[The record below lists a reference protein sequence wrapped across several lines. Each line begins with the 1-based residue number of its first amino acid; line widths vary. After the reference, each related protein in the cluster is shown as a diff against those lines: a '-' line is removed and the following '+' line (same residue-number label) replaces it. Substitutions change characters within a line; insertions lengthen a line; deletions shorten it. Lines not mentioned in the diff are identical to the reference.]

1 MPTQRR
7 PWAEFPDP
15 RAPRDEYDD
24 YTYYDSDEYSRSVPL
39 DAQPPRRSRSNR
51 ASIQTS
57 NTDALTEST
66 FSPHSPTA
74 SSIVGATRGLAP
86 RPPSYQRPVFSTTFA
101 HAHAHAPAGAGAGAG
116 AGADAGAGAGVGAP
130 VAAVAAAPFSSSL
143 SSPFDEFSFPQ
154 QVALN
159 SPRDI
164 PRRQNYSS
172 AEQNQQEAFEST
184 ATTLPAAPDVPLVP
198 PASHRQPHAHQ
209 PTPPHEH
216 PRFSTGYVPQSA
228 RQFQFMLSPGLT
240 ENQEMNPEANYTT
253 RREENPDTT
262 RQYVHDVIQ
271 RRGIAAPHILPEDV
285 AMGSQQRRPRNGQ
298 PERHKKFAN
307 DRSPLQRLELTLD
320 SMTKEEKR
328 ARVQAAEQRSR
339 ERAAR
344 RAAEASANQ
353 AGSVHN
359 RHISSERQSHAP
371 TSIAQFSTPHAY
383 PSPPRQSDPREQPY
397 LQHQAQHHQ
406 RPQQRPQQP
415 DVLQRSHDTASP
427 PELLHHGDDERKLDQ
442 PRFNL
447 PGRDLSFRERSAPN
461 EQEPRS
467 NDQAFTDQ
475 PRAFFTG
482 ENTNVLS
489 MARTGSGRPRNE
501 DSHDLKN
508 PQRPQSTREN
518 TAPGVSRLPAA
529 RLPHAI
535 AIAKDKE
542 LPPIPAPHQARG
554 GIPRRATEPV
564 YERDFGSDEQ
574 HVPHHMHGKALR
586 APDRNQELGFADV
599 ATASRRLERQESNR
613 SIESAP
619 QHRVSRMIFK
629 DPGELRPGEGL
640 YKPPV
645 WLDEYEKATLG
656 SLCGSLL
663 DLTDRQP
670 SVADKGKAWWEAG
683 SRGNNTSYSSRPC
696 KAEAFDGE
704 YDDTDA
710 PTRFKPPLYLKCGP
724 LLKYSGIRRERLPM
738 RGPTTSAA
746 ADREFWRGSVMI
758 VTRDA
763 DSSYDIAP
771 MLRLFVQDI
780 GLLPPPPHQING
792 DLPAEYVDPIAG
804 HPKLGRRGETLYV
817 RPVEHLEEAKDLS
830 LIETDKGLFER
841 FRSPTD
847 MPVKNGATE
856 LPQSFAGRQRRIP
869 TDGEKMQRFKDVRG
883 FRLHAERGCT
893 FWRFNIE
900 VELREKQQRI
910 AYRINQGPCMAFW
923 VPARAHA
930 MNMMFHSCNGFSASV
945 NPDDLSGPD
954 PMWRD
959 VLNNHQSR
967 PFHVMIGGGDQ
978 IYNDSVAQKCELF
991 DEWLDIRNPHHKHGA
1006 AFTVEMQNE
1015 MEEFYLGRYCMWFSR
1030 GLFALA
1036 ASQIP
1041 MVNMY
1046 DDHDIFD
1053 GYGSYPDHYMKS
1065 PVFAG
1070 LGAVAFKYYMLFQ
1083 QQTVL
1088 TETENTEPSW
1098 ILGVEPGP
1106 YIKELSRSIYVSMG
1120 GKVALLAV
1128 DCRTERSES
1137 EVVKPETW
1145 EKITNR
1151 LYAEVRR
1158 GQVEHLL
1165 VVMGVPIAYPRL
1177 VWLESILTS
1186 RLMNPVKALGRTGL
1200 LGKALNNIDGGVEV
1214 LDDLND
1220 HWTAKNHKQERSI
1233 VIEDLQDL
1241 AIDKSLRVTV
1251 LSGDVHL
1258 AAIGQFYS
1266 KPKLG
1271 VAKHK
1276 DPRYMVNVISS
1287 AIANAPPSNMLADV
1301 LNKRNKV
1308 HHFDSKTDESMVPL
1322 FQHGVEG
1329 KPRNNKHLLPHRNW
1343 CSIRTWSPGMTPP
1356 PTPPLSAY
1364 DRSPSPPSV
1373 MISSSGRGGSV
1384 SGRGGAGGLFRR
1396 LSLGGRGRG
1405 GGGREGPDIGAV
1417 SDAGAGLG
1425 EQSTLSRFEGS
1436 RTSVRGSKPPVSGG
1450 MGGLFRSLSRRNST
1464 NAPRPTQLARTLSLG
1479 SVGSKRRG
1487 IFNFGQRR
1495 NTAKPDDGGI
1505 NGQWGEDSEEGEDDY
1520 FATSHQQYGM
1530 SPSGLRGGG
1539 AYDSH
1544 SEFSEDDETHFTAR
1558 PSSRRAPTLGNQP
1571 ARFDRNDA
1579 EEEVTMRPRAF
1590 HRTPTGLSVKQ
1601 MGKTEEFQVDLEGGL
1616 DICLNV
1622 EVNAKDPTGITVPYR
1637 LLVPRLQYEYNPAE
1651 DELQQ
1656 PIQSKVQRA
1665 TGMKR
1670 LLSFRKKTE
1679 APKPSLRQQEANHEE
1694 TDGDEDYLSDASSD
1708 MAPRRG

>member
-1 MPTQRR
+1 MPTQGRQ
-7 PWAEFPDP
+7 WTQLPDP
-15 RAPRDEYDD
+15 RARRDEYDD
-24 YTYYDSDEYSRSVPL
+24 YTYYDLSDDYSRSVPL
-39 DAQPPRRSRSNR
+39 DAQPPRWSRSNR

-86 RPPSYQRPVFSTTFA
+86 RPPSYQHPVFSTTFA
-101 HAHAHAPAGAGAGAG
+101 HAHAHAHAPAGV
-116 AGADAGAGAGVGAP
+116 GVGAP
-130 VAAVAAAPFSSSL
+130 VAAVSAAPFSSSL
-143 SSPFDEFSFPQ
+143 SSPFDEVSFPQ
-154 QVALN
+154 EAVFN
-159 SPRDI
+159 SPRDMS
-164 PRRQNYSS
+164 RRQNYSS
-172 AEQNQQEAFEST
+172 AEQNQEQAFEST
-184 ATTLPAAPDVPLVP
+184 ATTIPAAPDTPLVP

-209 PTPPHEH
+209 PTLPYEH
-216 PRFSTGYVPQSA
+216 PRFSTGYIPQPA
-228 RQFQFMLSPGLT
+228 RQFQSMHSPRCT
-240 ENQEMNPEANYTT
+240 EDQEMNPEANYTT
-253 RREENPDTT
+253 RREENPDIT

-271 RRGIAAPHILPEDV
+271 RQGIVAPHTLPEDV
-285 AMGSQQRRPRNGQ
+285 AMASQQRQLRNGQ

-320 SMTKEEKR
+320 SLTKEEKR
-328 ARVQAAEQRSR
+328 ARVQAAEQRAR

-353 AGSVHN
+353 AGGVHN
-359 RHISSERQSHAP
+359 RNISSECQAHAP
-371 TSIAQFSTPHAY
+371 TSIAQFSPPHTY
-383 PSPPRQSDPREQPY
+383 TSPPRQSDPREQPY
-397 LQHQAQHHQ
+397 QQHQAQHHL
-406 RPQQRPQQP
+406 RPQQVVHQTN
-415 DVLQRSHDTASP
+415 VSNIASP
-427 PELLHHGDDERKLDQ
+427 PALLRHEDDESELHQ
-442 PRFNL
+442 PRSDL
-447 PGRDLSFRERSAPN
+447 PERNLSFRERTAPS
-461 EQEPRS
+461 EQEPRT
-467 NDQAFTDQ
+467 NDQAYTDQ
-475 PRAFFTG
+475 PKAFFTG
-482 ENTNVLS
+482 GNTNVLS
-489 MARTGSGRPRNE
+489 MAGTGSDRPRNE
-501 DSHDLKN
+501 VPHDLKN
-508 PQRPQSTREN
+508 PQRAQSNREN
-518 TAPGVSRLPAA
+518 PAPGVSRLPAT
-529 RLPHAI
+529 RQPHAN

-542 LPPIPAPHQARG
+542 LPPIPAPHQARE

-564 YERDFGSDEQ
+564 HERDFGLDEQ
-574 HVPHHMHGKALR
+574 QVPHGMHDKALR
-586 APDRNQELGFADV
+586 APSRNPELGSGDV
-599 ATASRRLERQESNR
+599 ATARRRLERQESNH

-629 DPGELRPGEGL
+629 DPEELRPGEGL
-640 YKPPV
+640 YKSPV
-645 WLDEYEKATLG
+645 WLDEYEKATVG

-663 DLTDRQP
+663 DLTERQP
-670 SVADKGKAWWEAG
+670 SVADKGKAWWETG
-683 SRGNNTSYSSRPC
+683 SQGKNTPYSSRPC
-696 KAEAFDGE
+696 KAGAFDGE

-724 LLKYSGIRRERLPM
+724 LLKYSGIRHERLPI
-738 RGPTTSAA
+738 RGPTNTAA
-746 ADREFWRGSVMI
+746 PDREFWRGSVMI

-763 DSSYDIAP
+763 ESSYDIAP

-780 GLLPPPPHQING
+780 GLLPPPPQQIHG

-830 LIETDKGLFER
+830 QIETDKGLFER

-847 MPVKNGATE
+847 MPVKNGEAE
-856 LPQSFAGRQRRIP
+856 LPQSFAGRQRRIS

-900 VELREKQQRI
+900 VELQEKQQRI
-910 AYRINQGPCMAFW
+910 AYRINRGPCMAFW

-959 VLNNHQSR
+959 VLNNHQSQ

-991 DEWLDIRNPHHKHGA
+991 DEWLDIRNPEHKHGA

-1083 QQTVL
+1083 QQTVV
-1088 TETENTEPSW
+1088 TETENKEPSW

-1128 DCRTERSES
+1128 DCRTERSET

-1177 VWLESILTS
+1177 VWLENILTS

-1241 AIDKSLRVTV
+1241 AIDKSLRVTL

-1266 KPKLG
+1266 KTKLG

-1287 AIANAPPSNMLADV
+1287 AIANAPPSNMLADA

-1364 DRSPSPPSV
+1364 DRSPSPPSA
-1373 MISSSGRGGSV
+1373 MISKSGRRGSV
-1384 SGRGGAGGLFRR
+1384 SGTGGAGGLFRR
-1396 LSLGGRGRG
+1396 LSLGGRGGRG
-1405 GGGREGPDIGAV
+1405 GGGREGPDTGAV
-1417 SDAGAGLG
+1417 LGAGTGLG
-1425 EQSTLSRFEGS
+1425 EQSTWSRFDGS
-1436 RTSVRGSKPPVSGG
+1436 RTSARGSKPPVSGG

-1464 NAPRPTQLARTLSLG
+1464 NAPRPVQLARTLSLG

-1487 IFNFGQRR
+1487 IFSLGQRR
-1495 NTAKPDDGGI
+1495 NTTKPDDGGI

-1520 FATSHQQYGM
+1520 FATRHQQYGM

-1539 AYDSH
+1539 GYDSH
-1544 SEFSEDDETHFTAR
+1544 NEFSEDDEAHFTAR
-1558 PSSRRAPTLGNQP
+1558 PSSQRAPTLGSQP
-1571 ARFDRNDA
+1571 ARMDRNDA
-1579 EEEVTMRPRAF
+1579 EEEATMRRRAF

-1601 MGKTEEFQVDLEGGL
+1601 MRKADEFQVDLEGGL

-1656 PIQSKVQRA
+1656 PIQSKVQQA
-1665 TGMKR
+1665 TGIKR
-1670 LLSFRKKTE
+1670 LLSFRKKSE
-1679 APKPSLRQQEANHEE
+1679 APKPSLRQQEGNHEE
-1694 TDGDEDYLSDASSD
+1694 TDGDEDYPSDASSD
-1708 MAPRRG
+1708 MAPRR